1 MSRSRIGFTIASIAL
16 LGAPALARPERC
28 GTPARPS
35 RGVVVTTVWQPECRP
50 ARSTYADLVAQGWE
64 QFECACYAD
73 AQRLFGRASRLR
85 PSEAEANVG
94 YALASAMCG
103 DDRAAVWAMRDAF
116 DCDPEG
122 VRAPNSGA
130 IDEALC
136 DLRDRYTS
144 RGTRHPSWR
153 RAARD
158 EAFMLGAV
166 SYLMG
171 DDREAL
177 RAVECAIERG
187 DRSNAAYNLRDL
199 LRRRPGCD

>member
-1 MSRSRIGFTIASIAL
+1 MLLRHVGFTIASLAL
-16 LGAPALARPERC
+16 LGAPALGGHDRC
-28 GTPARPS
+28 GTPSRPV
-35 RGVVVTTVWQPECRP
+35 RVVVSSAWAPDCRP
-50 ARSTYADLVAQGWE
+50 ARSTYAELVDAGWE

-73 AQRLFGRASRLR
+73 AQRLFARASRLR
-85 PSEAEANVG
+85 PHEAEANVG

-103 DDRAAVWAMRDAF
+103 DDRAASWAMRDAF
-116 DCDPEG
+116 DRDPEG
-122 VRAPNSGA
+122 VRAPSGGA

-136 DLRDRYTS
+136 ELRERYGS
-144 RGTRHPSWR
+144 RGGRFPSWR

-158 EAFMLGAV
+158 EAFLLAAV
-166 SYLMG
+166 AYLQG

-199 LRRRPGCD
+199 VRRSGCD